1 MEYFDILNKDGSSS
15 GKTALKGELMSN
27 EQYYLGVH
35 AYIHNSKGEF
45 LLQKRSQTKDF
56 LPGGWDIHM
65 GHVVAGETSETAI
78 IREIHEEL
86 GIKIE
91 NIPFIK
97 RITWEKHNH
106 FIDIYA
112 VCKDINICDLTLQI
126 SEVEDVKYI
135 SRNEMIKLIRSMDYR
150 PEEYRIVMENY
161 VRKIQ

>member
-1 MEYFDILNKDGSSS
+1 MEFFDILNKDGSNS
-15 GKTALKGELMSN
+15 GQVALKGELMSN
-27 EQYYLGVH
+27 GQYYLGVH
-35 AYIHNSKGEF
+35 AYLYNSKGDF
-45 LLQKRSQTKDF
+45 LLQKRSETKDF

-78 IREIHEEL
+78 TRELREEL

-91 NIPFIK
+91 NVTFIK

-112 VCKDINICDLTLQI
+112 ACKDINICDLTLQK

-135 SRNEMIKLIRSMDYR
+135 SRNEMINLIRSMDYR
-150 PEEYRIVMENY
+150 PKEYRTIMENY
-161 VRKIQ
+161 VSEIT